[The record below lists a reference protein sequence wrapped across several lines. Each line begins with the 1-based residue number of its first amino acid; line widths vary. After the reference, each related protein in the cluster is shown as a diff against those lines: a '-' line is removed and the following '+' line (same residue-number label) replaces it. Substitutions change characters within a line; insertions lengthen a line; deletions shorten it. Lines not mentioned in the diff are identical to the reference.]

1 MAEARSA
8 AEIRESIETNRA
20 DLGVAVERLRGEIT
34 RATDWRGQFQR
45 HRKQVLIGAAVAG
58 FVVGGGVA
66 AMTGLLTGRR
76 KSREYDWR

>member
-1 MAEARSA
+1 MAQARSA